1 MSEPEDPPRDIQ
13 STTSDGHTTQFVT
26 PSEQIKE
33 DARKATNKAL
43 RRNTPLPRFLR
54 MFRIGTRDV
63 P

>member
-1 MSEPEDPPRDIQ
+1 MSEPEDAPRDIQ

-33 DARKATNKAL
+33 DARKAGKKAL
-43 RRNTPLPRFLR
+43 RRNKPLINFFRT
-54 MFRIGTRDV
+54 FRIVTQDR